1 MVRYLLRRLLL
12 IPPTLLVVVTLIFVI
27 FRLVPGDPA
36 QLIAGDSASAEVVQ
50 SIRHQLGVD
59 RPLIVQYARYL
70 VDLLHGNLGISP
82 VYGNRVGSQVLG
94 HLPASVLLACA
105 AMIIAS
111 VVGVIAGVVAATHRS
126 SWLDYLCTLGA
137 VSGISFPG
145 FWLGLML
152 IIIFAVTFRV
162 FPVAGFHGPRSLVLP
177 AVTLAANQMAVI
189 ARMTRS
195 SMLQVLNEDYIRTAR
210 AKGLR
215 ERLVLTRH
223 ALGNALIP
231 TVTIAGLQFSYLLG
245 GSVIIE
251 TVFAWPGVGR
261 LLIDSIQTRDY
272 TTVQAVVLLFA
283 VLALIVNLLV
293 DLVYVTL
300 DPQVRYA

>member
-1 MVRYLLRRLLL
+1 MARYLFRRVLL
-12 IPPTLLVVVTLIFVI
+12 IPPTLLVVVTLVFII

-36 QLIAGDSASAEVVQ
+36 QLMAGDSASADVVQ
-50 SIRHQLGVD
+50 SIQHQLGLD
-59 RPLIVQYARYL
+59 RPLPVQYGRYL
-70 VDLLHGNLGISP
+70 ADLARGNLGTSP
-82 VYGNRVGSQVLG
+82 VYGDRVASQVLDR
-94 HLPASVLLACA
+94 LPASVLLACA
-105 AMIIAS
+105 AMVIAS
-111 VVGVIAGVVAATHRS
+111 VVGVAAGVVAATHRA
-126 SWLDYLCTLGA
+126 SWLDYLCTIGA
-137 VSGISFPG
+137 VGGISFPG

-152 IIIFAVTFRV
+152 IIVFAVTLGW
-162 FPVAGFHGPRSLVLP
+162 FPVAGLHGPRSLVLP
-177 AVTLAANQMAVI
+177 AVTLAVNQMAVI

-195 SMLQVLNEDYIRTAR
+195 SMLQVLDQDYIRTAR

-231 TVTIAGLQFSYLLG
+231 TVTIAGLQFGYLLG

-261 LLIDSIQTRDY
+261 LLIDAIQTRDY

-283 VLALIVNLLV
+283 LLALIVNLAV
-293 DLVYVTL
+293 DLLYAIL
-300 DPQVRYA
+300 DPRVRYA

>member
-1 MVRYLLRRLLL
+1 MARYLARRLLL
-12 IPPTLLVVVTLIFVI
+12 IPPTLLVVATLVFVI

-36 QLIAGDSASAEVVQ
+36 QLAAGDSASADVVR
-50 SIRHQLGVD
+50 SIRHQLGLD
-59 RPLIVQYARYL
+59 RPLIVQYGRYL
-70 VDLLHGNLGISP
+70 ADLARGHLGTSP
-82 VYGNRVGSQVLG
+82 VYGDRVASQVLG
-94 HLPASVLLACA
+94 RLPASVLLACA

-111 VVGVIAGVVAATHRS
+111 VVGVTGGVIAATHRS

-137 VSGISFPG
+137 VGGISFPG

-152 IIIFAVTFRV
+152 IIIFAVTFRW
-162 FPVAGFHGPRSLVLP
+162 FPVAGLHGPRSLVLP
-177 AVTLAANQMAVI
+177 AVTLAVNQMAVI

-195 SMLQVLNEDYIRTAR
+195 SMLQVLDQDYIRTAR

-231 TVTIAGLQFSYLLG
+231 TVTIAGLQFGYLLG
-245 GSVIIE
+245 GSVVIE

-261 LLIDSIQTRDY
+261 LLIDAIQTRDY
-272 TTVQAVVLLFA
+272 ATVQAVVLLFA
-283 VLALIVNLLV
+283 VLALIVNLVV
-293 DLVYVTL
+293 DLLYAAL
-300 DPQVRYA
+300 DPRVRYA

>member
-1 MVRYLLRRLLL
+1 MARYLLRRVLL
-12 IPPTLLVVVTLIFVI
+12 IPPTLLVVATLVFVI

-36 QLIAGDSASAEVVQ
+36 QLVAGDSASADVVQ
-50 SIRHQLGVD
+50 SIRHQLGLD
-59 RPLIVQYARYL
+59 RPLIVQYGRYL
-70 VDLLHGNLGISP
+70 ADLARGNLGTSP
-82 VYGNRVGSQVLG
+82 VYGDRVASQVLG
-94 HLPASVLLACA
+94 RLPASVLLACA

-111 VVGVIAGVVAATHRS
+111 IVGVTAGVIAATHRS

-137 VSGISFPG
+137 VGGISFPG

-152 IIIFAVTFRV
+152 IIIFAVTFRW
-162 FPVAGFHGPRSLVLP
+162 FPVAGLHGPRSLVLP
-177 AVTLAANQMAVI
+177 AVTLAVNQMAVI

-195 SMLQVLNEDYIRTAR
+195 SMVQVLDQDYIRTAR

-215 ERLVLTRH
+215 ERLVLLRH

-231 TVTIAGLQFSYLLG
+231 TVTIAGLQFGYLLG

-261 LLIDSIQTRDY
+261 LLIDAIQTRDY
-272 TTVQAVVLLFA
+272 ATVQAVVLLFA
-283 VLALIVNLLV
+283 ILALFVNLVV
-293 DLVYVTL
+293 DLLYAAL
-300 DPQVRYA
+300 DPRVRYA

>member
-1 MVRYLLRRLLL
+1 MARYLFRRVLL
-12 IPPTLLVVVTLIFVI
+12 IPPTLLVVVTLVFII

-36 QLIAGDSASAEVVQ
+36 QLMAGDSASADVVQ
-50 SIRHQLGVD
+50 SIRHQLGLD
-59 RPLIVQYARYL
+59 RPLPVQYGRYL
-70 VDLLHGNLGISP
+70 ADLARGNLGTSP
-82 VYGNRVGSQVLG
+82 IYGDRVASQVLDR
-94 HLPASVLLACA
+94 LPASVLLACA
-105 AMIIAS
+105 AMVIAS
-111 VVGVIAGVVAATHRS
+111 VVGVAAGVVAATHRA
-126 SWLDYLCTLGA
+126 SWLDYLCTIGA
-137 VSGISFPG
+137 VGGISFPG

-152 IIIFAVTFRV
+152 IIVFAVTLGW
-162 FPVAGFHGPRSLVLP
+162 FPVAGLHGPRSLVLP
-177 AVTLAANQMAVI
+177 AVTLAVNQMAVI

-195 SMLQVLNEDYIRTAR
+195 SMLQVLDQDYIRTAR

-231 TVTIAGLQFSYLLG
+231 TVTIAGLQFGYLLG

-261 LLIDSIQTRDY
+261 LLIDAIQTRDY

-283 VLALIVNLLV
+283 LLALIVNLAV
-293 DLVYVTL
+293 DLLYAIL
-300 DPQVRYA
+300 DPRVRYA

>member
-1 MVRYLLRRLLL
+1 MARYLLRRVLL
-12 IPPTLLVVVTLIFVI
+12 IPPTLLVVATLVFVI

-36 QLIAGDSASAEVVQ
+36 QLVAGDSASADVVQ
-50 SIRHQLGVD
+50 SIRHQLGLD
-59 RPLIVQYARYL
+59 RPLIVQYGRYL
-70 VDLLHGNLGISP
+70 ADLARGNLGTSP
-82 VYGNRVGSQVLG
+82 VYGDRVASQVLG
-94 HLPASVLLACA
+94 RLPASVLLACA

-111 VVGVIAGVVAATHRS
+111 IVGVTAGVIAATHRS

-137 VSGISFPG
+137 VGGISFPG

-152 IIIFAVTFRV
+152 IIIFAVTFRW
-162 FPVAGFHGPRSLVLP
+162 FPVAGLHGPRSLVLP
-177 AVTLAANQMAVI
+177 AVTLAVNQMAVI

-195 SMLQVLNEDYIRTAR
+195 SMLQVLDQDYIRTAR

-231 TVTIAGLQFSYLLG
+231 TVTIAGLQFGYLLG
-245 GSVIIE
+245 GSVVIE

-261 LLIDSIQTRDY
+261 LLIDAIQTRDY
-272 TTVQAVVLLFA
+272 ATVQAVVLLFA
-283 VLALIVNLLV
+283 VLALIVNLVV
-293 DLVYVTL
+293 DLLYAAL
-300 DPQVRYA
+300 DPRVRYA

>member
-1 MVRYLLRRLLL
+1 MARYLFRRVLL
-12 IPPTLLVVVTLIFVI
+12 IPPTLLVVVTLVFII

-36 QLIAGDSASAEVVQ
+36 QLMAGDSASADVVQ
-50 SIRHQLGVD
+50 SIRHQLGLD
-59 RPLIVQYARYL
+59 RPLPVQYGRYL
-70 VDLLHGNLGISP
+70 ADLARGNLGTSP
-82 VYGNRVGSQVLG
+82 VYGDRVASQVLDR
-94 HLPASVLLACA
+94 LPASVLLACA
-105 AMIIAS
+105 AMVIAS
-111 VVGVIAGVVAATHRS
+111 VVGVAAGVVAATHRA
-126 SWLDYLCTLGA
+126 SWLDYLCTIGA
-137 VSGISFPG
+137 VGGISFPG

-152 IIIFAVTFRV
+152 IIVFAVTLGW
-162 FPVAGFHGPRSLVLP
+162 FPVAGLHGPRSLVLP
-177 AVTLAANQMAVI
+177 AVTLAVNQMAVI

-195 SMLQVLNEDYIRTAR
+195 SMLQVLDQDYIRTAR

-231 TVTIAGLQFSYLLG
+231 TVTIAGLQFGYLLG

-261 LLIDSIQTRDY
+261 LLIDAIQTRDY

-283 VLALIVNLLV
+283 LLALIVNLAV
-293 DLVYVTL
+293 DLLYAIL
-300 DPQVRYA
+300 DPRVRYA